1 MEEIYRQEKIMPRQ
15 KRPVIAVSLANGE
28 RKNFDSVYACAKAIG
43 ANVSNVLS
51 ALDSRGTCK
60 GWMISDTKENIQRRI
75 DELKKLME
83 EL

>member
-1 MEEIYRQEKIMPRQ
+1 M
-15 KRPVIAVSLANGE
+15 IAVSLETGE
-28 RKNFDSVYACAKAIG
+28 RKNFESVYACAKEIG

-60 GWMISDTKENIQRRI
+60 GWMISDTKENIQRKI
-75 DELKKLME
+75 DELKKMME